1 MKNVG
6 QQGGAVGREDAD
18 GQRGLLDHRSEAR
31 HRYRYARLR
40 NARLRNAR
48 ICYTRLLPLA
58 PAGAPPRCILAV
70 LAVLAV
76 LAAMARRVIGT
87 GFEDSRQDLR

>member
-6 QQGGAVGREDAD
+6 QQGGAAGREDAD

-31 HRYRYARLR
+31 HRYRLRYARL
-40 NARLRNAR
+40 
-48 ICYTRLLPLA
+48 CYTRLLPLA
-58 PAGAPPRCILAV
+58 PAGAVPCCILT
-70 LAVLAV
+70 VLAV

>member
-18 GQRGLLDHRSEAR
+18 GQRGLLYHRSEAR
-31 HRYRYARLR
+31 RRY
-40 NARLRNAR
+40 RLRNAR

-58 PAGAPPRCILAV
+58 PAGAVPCCILT
-70 LAVLAV
+70 VLAV